1 MRLNQIDKL
10 FIHTDNSAMV
20 KLLLI
25 AAAIVAVSFAVPV
38 EKSRVPIYKLLAPR
52 EPFPNSKSEQTA
64 PLNVTLQTIVQRV
77 DNFDSSNNATWEQR
91 FFMNDEFFT
100 PGSPL
105 FVFLGGE
112 WIITPYRLTNSLMYD
127 MADDLNAA
135 IFYLEHRYYGE
146 SRPTP

>member
-1 MRLNQIDKL
+1 
-10 FIHTDNSAMV
+10 
-20 KLLLI
+20 
-25 AAAIVAVSFAVPV
+25 
-38 EKSRVPIYKLLAPR
+38 
-52 EPFPNSKSEQTA
+52 
-64 PLNVTLQTIVQRV
+64 
-77 DNFDSSNNATWEQR
+77 
-91 FFMNDEFFT
+91 MNDEFYT

-146 SRPTP
+146 SRPVP